1 MSDQAERV
9 RFGPYRLV
17 RRVSSSLLGKRWLAL
32 RESDQ
37 TSHTVYEFGCLPD
50 RVWRRRH
57 SRAMQMLA
65 TLQHPH
71 VLSIE
76 TCSFEVGGEAW
87 ASAPYTGNHDC
98 IVTLMD
104 VVRAKGD
111 MLPPAEAE
119 RAVQQVL
126 EGVAFA
132 HSVGVCNGPVSI
144 EQLLVDRHGSLL
156 IELYGVARALAGL
169 EGMNGELV
177 RDEVRSVVEIAYRLL
192 TGIEAEE
199 PRIPVSRLVKRLPQ
213 GFAEWIETG
222 LDPSAGYQTAED
234 AIAALAAF
242 RSEPE
247 PSRVRTV
254 LGRLAAWSR

>member
-57 SRAMQMLA
+57 TRAMQLLA

-111 MLPPAEAE
+111 MLLAHEAE
-119 RAVQQVL
+119 KAVLQVL
-126 EGVAFA
+126 GGVAFS
-132 HSVGVCNGPVSI
+132 HSVGVCNGPVAF
-144 EQLLVDRHGSLL
+144 EQLLVDRHGSVR

-169 EGMNGELV
+169 DGMNSELV
-177 RDEVRSVVEIAYRLL
+177 RDEVRSVVEIAYRLV
-192 TGIEAEE
+192 TGIEADE
-199 PRIPVSRLVKRLPQ
+199 PRIPVGRLAKKLPR
-213 GFAEWIETG
+213 GFEAWIENG
-222 LDPSAGYQTAED
+222 LDPTGGYQTAQE
-234 AIAALAAF
+234 AIEALAES
-242 RSEPE
+242 RIEPDT
-247 PSRVRTV
+247 SRVRNV
-254 LGRLAAWSR
+254 LGRLASWSR

>member
-1 MSDQAERV
+1 MSEQAKRV
-9 RFGPYRLV
+9 RYGPYRLV
-17 RRVSSSLLGKRWLAL
+17 RPLADSPLGKRWLAL
-32 RESDQ
+32 READQ
-37 TSHTVYEFGCLPD
+37 SSHTLYQFGSPPD

-65 TLQHPH
+65 SIQHPH

-111 MLPPAEAE
+111 ALPHAEAE
-119 RAVQQVL
+119 RTVVQVL
-126 EGVAFA
+126 DGVCFA
-132 HSVGVCNGPVSI
+132 HSIGVCNGPI
-144 EQLLVDRHGSLL
+144 TMEQLLVDRHGSLL
-156 IELYGVARALAGL
+156 IELYGVSRALRGL

-177 RDEVRSVVEIAYRLL
+177 RDEIRSVVEIAYRLL
-192 TGIEAEE
+192 TGIDADE
-199 PRIPVSRLVKRLPQ
+199 PRIPVGRLAKRLPR
-213 GFAEWIETG
+213 GFEEWIEQG
-222 LDPSAGYQTAED
+222 LDPTAGYQTAEE
-234 AIAALAAF
+234 AIAALSALRAD
-242 RSEPE
+242 PE

-254 LGRLAAWSR
+254 LGRLTPWPR

>member
-1 MSDQAERV
+1 M
-9 RFGPYRLV
+9 
-17 RRVSSSLLGKRWLAL
+17 LGKRWLAL

-37 TSHTVYEFGCLPD
+37 SSHTVYEFGCLPD

-65 TLQHPH
+65 TLRHPH

-111 MLPPAEAE
+111 TLPPAEAQ
-119 RAVQQVL
+119 RAVLQVL
-126 EGVAFA
+126 EGMAFA
-132 HSVGVCNGPVSI
+132 HSVGVCNGPIAI

-156 IELYGVARALAGL
+156 IELYGVARALTGL

-192 TGIEAEE
+192 TGIGAEE
-199 PRIPVSRLVKRLPQ
+199 PRIPVGRLVKRMPR
-213 GFAEWIETG
+213 GFEQWIENG
-222 LDPSAGYQTAED
+222 LDPTGGYQTAQD
-234 AIAALAAF
+234 AIDALTESRA
-242 RSEPE
+242 EPE
-247 PSRVRTV
+247 TSRVRNV
-254 LGRLAAWSR
+254 LGRFASWPR